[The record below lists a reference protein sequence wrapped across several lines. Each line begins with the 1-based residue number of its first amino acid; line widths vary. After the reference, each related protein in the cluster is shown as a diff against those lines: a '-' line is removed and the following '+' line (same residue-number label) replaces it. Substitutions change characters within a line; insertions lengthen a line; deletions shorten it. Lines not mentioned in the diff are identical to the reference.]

1 MASGHKK
8 VILRRLRSH
17 MPGADILNGYLAPS
31 GFVTGSGRSA
41 VLELLD
47 LDGRVQPIPLREI
60 KMVSFV
66 RDFNLADRLNP
77 ERLLLRSFQSRPRAE
92 GLQLR
97 ITFHDGNTLEGLAPL
112 DLSLLDSACD
122 DAGLQFAPPD
132 TRANTQRIYVPRAAI
147 ASLQVLAVI
156 GPSRARKAAA
166 AAAAA
171 AEQEDLFTSLP
182 PNSRIN

>member
-1 MASGHKK
+1 
-8 VILRRLRSH
+8 

-31 GFVTGSGRSA
+31 GFVTGSGRA
-41 VLELLD
+41 ATLELLD
-47 LDGRVQPIPLREI
+47 LDGRVQPIPLREV

-77 ERLLLRSFQSRPRAE
+77 ERILRRTFLARPRAE
-92 GLQLR
+92 GLQIR
-97 ITFHDGNTLEGLAPL
+97 ITFHDGDTLEGLAAP
-112 DLSLLDSACD
+112 DLSLLETAID
-122 DAGLQFAPPD
+122 DAGIHFAPPD
-132 TRANTQRIYVPRAAI
+132 TRANTQRIYVPRSAI
-147 ASLQVLAVI
+147 ASFIILAVI

-171 AEQEDLFTSLP
+171 EQDDLFSSLP